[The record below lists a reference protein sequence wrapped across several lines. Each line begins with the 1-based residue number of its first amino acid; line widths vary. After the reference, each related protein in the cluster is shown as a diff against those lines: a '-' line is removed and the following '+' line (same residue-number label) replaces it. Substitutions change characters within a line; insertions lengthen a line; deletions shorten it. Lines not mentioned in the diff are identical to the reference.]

1 MPEPQPRQ
9 SQINTSSVQ
18 KQQPQQSQQEDF
30 PMHDDNAEGNCPYCR
45 KPITNS
51 DQQSGQVGMLLS
63 TECYHQFH
71 VPCFKAYLKTRL
83 ITPKPIFLWHWLHS
97 ASSNWHS
104 WPGPAAGFGVIR
116 RVFR

>member
-1 MPEPQPRQ
+1 MPEPQPRRE
-9 SQINTSSVQ
+9 QINTSSLQ

-83 ITPKPIFLWHWLHS
+83 ITPKP
-97 ASSNWHS
+97 
-104 WPGPAAGFGVIR
+104 AAGPGQECQFEDALCNQCHKKIG
-116 RVFR
+116 